1 MTEDSSETSG
11 YAMYR
16 TEHAEAFGGVAILLP
31 TPLKNALHE
40 ERRNRAAAYEEERRA
55 AEARASLDRPTAYRA
70 TATPAPSIFA
80 NPENAPS
87 IIKAFELGV
96 VRRNRTRSHPVLRGE
111 ELLRVAARVQTMRD
125 KDYQKRELE
134 LLEKIKAM
142 GALRPVAN
150 PGFTPVRWEKAL
162 DFLREAHPHF
172 QDVTG
177 FVARQVALSVRSKKP
192 LTIPPIH
199 LWGVPGVG
207 KTHYA
212 NDLADALGA
221 PIRQQSMENAQTTAM
236 LLGTE
241 RHWSTATCGIVF
253 DQIVLGKFANPV
265 FLIDEID
272 KAPRESRYDPLAAL
286 HSLLEPVTAVAARDA
301 AMDITFD
308 ASLATFVATSND
320 PRKVPAS
327 LRSRFREFQIFPP
340 SGEQALQAAR
350 VVVTN
355 AVERLGVRGF
365 MVPEARIGSVLAHL
379 TAREIHHAVQDA
391 AARAMEAGRM
401 HLTLADLPEEAMDA
415 DGTRRRLH

>member
-1 MTEDSSETSG
+1 
-11 YAMYR
+11 MYR
-16 TEHAEAFGGVAILLP
+16 TGAEAYGGLAILLP
-31 TPLKNALHE
+31 TPVKNALLE
-40 ERRNRAAAYEEERRA
+40 ERRNRAAAYEEERLA
-55 AEARASLDRPTAYRA
+55 AEARSNLDRPAAPRTA
-70 TATPAPSIFA
+70 TAATPSVFV

-87 IIKAFELGV
+87 IIEAFELGV
-96 VRRNRTRSHPVLRGE
+96 ARRNRTRSHPVLRGE
-111 ELLRVAARVQTMRD
+111 ELIRVASRVLTMRD
-125 KDYQKRELE
+125 KDNQKRELD
-134 LLEKIKAM
+134 LLEKIKGM
-142 GALRPVAN
+142 GALRAVAN
-150 PGFTPVRWEKAL
+150 PRFRPGRWAKAL
-162 DFLREAHPHF
+162 AFLREAHPHF
-172 QDVTG
+172 QDVTDL
-177 FVARQVALSVRSKKP
+177 VARQVSLSVRSEKP
-192 LTIPPIH
+192 LSIPPLH
-199 LWGVPGVG
+199 LWGIPGVG

-212 NDLADALGA
+212 NDLAEAVGA
-221 PIRQQSMENAQTTAM
+221 PIRRQSMENAQTTAL

-265 FLIDEID
+265 FLIDELD
-272 KAPRESRYDPLAAL
+272 KAPRESSYDPLAAL

-365 MVPEARIGSVLAHL
+365 EIPEARIGCVLAHL

-401 HLTLADLPEEAMDA
+401 HLTVADLPEEALDP
-415 DGTRRRLH
+415 DGPRRRLH